1 MRIRSPK
8 LSAETARALLNA
20 TIPQEGET
28 IEAAEAHARAWWRV
42 QAAIIKGPHSKE
54 LAELHSDEYL
64 PGIVGDAAFKKRLE
78 LLRTIIEE
86 ESPQLLEQFDEEVKD
101 GRLAEKRNKARRP

>member
-20 TIPQEGET
+20 IIPQEGET

-42 QAAIIKGPHSKE
+42 QMAIIDGPHSKE
-54 LAELHSDEYL
+54 LAELHTQAFATGL
-64 PGIVGDAAFKKRLE
+64 AGDVAFKKELD
-78 LLRTIIEE
+78 LLRTLVEE
-86 ESPQLLEQFDEEVKD
+86 ESPQLLEQFDQEVHD
-101 GRLAEKRNKARRP
+101 GRFAEKRKLGRRE